1 MGIRNE
7 YDVSPSLAALNSYEK
22 RSSLDFAEEIQLGVT
37 IADFSKS
44 FAVES
49 IEARFLAT
57 TQQAVDPT
65 GTITPVCQLHA
76 GTKPVVIE
84 RMEVFASQDTDNP
97 GGKAFYMGPV
107 STNNDYNYTSYDADY
122 IDLGG
127 AETTAFAK
135 QGYSNHSIANPVPL
149 NESIFLSGNSDF
161 NWFSSPTFRIFLEP
175 GEHFTVLLSYE
186 QYGSAAATL
195 RVVWLG
201 REMPATANVRRPGC

>member
-49 IEARFLAT
+49 IEARFFSSTLS
-57 TQQAVDPT
+57 AVDPH
-65 GTITPVCQLHA
+65 GTITPVVQLHA

-84 RMEVFASQDTDNP
+84 RIEVYAWQDSDTA
-97 GGKAFYMGPV
+97 GAKAFYMGPV
-107 STNNDYNYTSYDADY
+107 SSNNDYNYQSYTSPL
-122 IDLGG
+122 INLGG
-127 AETTAFAK
+127 TETSAFAK
-135 QGYSNHSIANPVPL
+135 QGYSDHSIANPVPL
-149 NESIFLSGNSDF
+149 NESVSASGNADF

-175 GEHFTVLLSYE
+175 GEHFTVLSSYE
-186 QYGSAAATL
+186 QLGDASTVL
-195 RVVWLG
+195 RVIWLG
-201 REMPATANVRRPGC
+201 REIPTAANVRRPGC